1 MKVAKM
7 LDTKL
12 FYGKGNSWR
21 DVVPNVLILN
31 KVIEDEDPPWRKKI
45 SIHYPR
51 HSIGIFVYTYTG
63 NALCDLISTRRFR
76 PFKGLLLLP
85 ISI

>member
-31 KVIEDEDPPWRKKI
+31 SRPLKTDFCSNTGFNKFKNRYKDNILIFSDKKI
-45 SIHYPR
+45 
-51 HSIGIFVYTYTG
+51 
-63 NALCDLISTRRFR
+63 
-76 PFKGLLLLP
+76 
-85 ISI
+85 